1 MRRTLA
7 VTLLLA
13 ACGSADAPQADIPAT
28 AALSAQDLAG
38 DWNFVVRPEGGDSV
52 LGTGV
57 LSVLPGDSI
66 RITQQ
71 MSDGAAEAVNATFDG
86 DSMMTR
92 SGPYPSSFRPGMMVT
107 TMGVIR
113 RTADTMHGIT
123 TAHYSSETTPDS
135 VVKFAVTYI
144 RQP

>member
-1 MRRTLA
+1 MRPILA
-7 VTLLLA
+7 VLLLA
-13 ACGSADAPQADIPAT
+13 ACGSADAPQADSAAPT
-28 AALSAQDLAG
+28 ALAARDLVG

-52 LGTGV
+52 LGVGV
-57 LSVLPGDSI
+57 LSVTQGDTI
-66 RITQQ
+66 AITQQ
-71 MSDGAAEAVNATFDG
+71 MTGGIAEAVNASFDG

-92 SGPYPSSFRPGMMVT
+92 SGPYPSSFRPGMSVT
-107 TMGVIR
+107 TIGVIR

-135 VVKFAVTYI
+135 VVRFAVTYV